1 MNDISLWNTL
11 KGDLSQYFYIS
22 RNMDPLETDIKN
34 VSCYRLGA
42 MLYLEIQKG
51 KEEMNKSEF
60 QNQIGGNMMCMKRL
74 TRGKKGCG

>member
-51 KEEMNKSEF
+51 KEEMNKS
-60 QNQIGGNMMCMKRL
+60 
-74 TRGKKGCG
+74 